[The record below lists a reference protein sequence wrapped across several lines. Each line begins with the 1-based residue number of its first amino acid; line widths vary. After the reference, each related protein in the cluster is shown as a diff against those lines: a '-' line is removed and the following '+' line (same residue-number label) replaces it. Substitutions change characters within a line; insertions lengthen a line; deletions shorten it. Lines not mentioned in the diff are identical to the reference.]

1 MLALRTTTIA
11 AQLSEVSQLRDAVD
25 ALADPDAGL
34 PVRPSPKVIA
44 AWSLAIYEA
53 ATNVVRHGHGGGADL
68 PISLEIGIDA
78 DEVVMRLRDRGE
90 FNSAWNA
97 PQIPASEQL
106 QAALD
111 NLAEGGYGLP
121 IIRQVVRSVHY
132 ERTPA
137 GENLLELR
145 FRY

>member
-1 MLALRTTTIA
+1 MPAVRTTTIA
-11 AQLSEVSQLRDAVD
+11 ARLTEVSRLRDAVG
-25 ALADPDAGL
+25 ALAAPDAGL
-34 PVRPSPKVIA
+34 PVRPSPQAIA

-53 ATNVVRHGHGGGADL
+53 ATNVVRHGHAGGADS
-68 PISLEIGIDA
+68 PIALEIETDA
-78 DEVVMRLRDRGE
+78 DEVIMRLRDQGE
-90 FNSAWNA
+90 HNPAWAA
-97 PQIPASEQL
+97 PQAPATEQL

-111 NLAEGGYGLP
+111 DLAEGGYGLP
-121 IIRQVVRSVHY
+121 IIRQVAHAVRY